1 VGVIRNIQRGKLF
14 SPIVRL
20 SYTSNVNRKQ
30 VTLNV
35 MMKIK
40 LTAKHLSPKTHAV
53 IVVVSLIVFS
63 IVAAQASRHTL
74 AGLEYSIFN
83 AIYSLPGSVTPVFM
97 IITQL
102 GSVWAVLFFLLFAL
116 VGKLNDLALKI
127 LVNGTAV
134 YLAVKITKMIILR
147 PRPVSLHD
155 GIIQRDIF
163 ESGYGFPSGHT
174 AMATVLALTIL
185 PYLPKRYY
193 WTVPVWIIAVAFSR
207 IYLGVHAPLDV
218 IGGFAL
224 GLIIVSFQHVISSK
238 KQQKQPTE
246 VL

>member
-1 VGVIRNIQRGKLF
+1 
-14 SPIVRL
+14 
-20 SYTSNVNRKQ
+20 
-30 VTLNV
+30 
-35 MMKIK
+35 MKKKI
-40 LTAKHLSPKTHAV
+40 LIAKHLSPKTHAV

-63 IVAAQASRHTL
+63 LVAAQASRHAL
-74 AGLEYSIFN
+74 NGLEYSVFQV
-83 AIYSLPGSVTPVFM
+83 IYNLPSSLTPVFM
-97 IITQL
+97 IITL
-102 GSVWAVLFFLLFAL
+102 MGSVWAVLFLLLFAL
-116 VGKLNDLALKI
+116 AGKLNDLALKI

-134 YLAVKITKMIILR
+134 YLAVKITKMIISR

-155 GIIQRDIF
+155 GIVQRDVL

-193 WTVPVWIIAVAFSR
+193 WTVPVWVIATAFSR

-238 KQQKQPTE
+238 RQTKQTPD
-246 VL
+246 V